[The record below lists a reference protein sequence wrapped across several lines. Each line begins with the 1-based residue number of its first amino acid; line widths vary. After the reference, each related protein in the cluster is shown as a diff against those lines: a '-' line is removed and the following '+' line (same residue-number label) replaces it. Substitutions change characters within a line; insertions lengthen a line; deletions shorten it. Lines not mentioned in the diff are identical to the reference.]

1 MLYIYISKFTI
12 YTYYIFTYYFLSPLS
27 ILIFIFGKLQ
37 GSVTAHGSSS
47 PAVEIPIQTAQAE
60 RKRVLKKSTNTNQ
73 NNQIHQNAN
82 EVQIE
87 GVQTSAAAGSELLHT
102 ELMTKDIPDSLPQF
116 GEPPTSWDK
125 DGHGNDPVKHLKV
138 PPFRIHQ
145 LNFGA
150 GSCRVNDFRISPT
163 CI

>member
-1 MLYIYISKFTI
+1 MYAILYTYYI
-12 YTYYIFTYYFLSPLS
+12 TYYIFTYYFLSPLF

-60 RKRVLKKSTNTNQ
+60 RKRVIKKDSTNTKMQ
-73 NNQIHQNAN
+73 MKFRIIRFIKNAN

-87 GVQTSAAAGSELLHT
+87 GFQTSAAAGST

-116 GEPPTSWDK
+116 GEPP
-125 DGHGNDPVKHLKV
+125 
-138 PPFRIHQ
+138 
-145 LNFGA
+145 
-150 GSCRVNDFRISPT
+150 IS
-163 CI
+163 

>member
-1 MLYIYISKFTI
+1 MQMKFRI
-12 YTYYIFTYYFLSPLS
+12 IR
-27 ILIFIFGKLQ
+27 FIK
-37 GSVTAHGSSS
+37 
-47 PAVEIPIQTAQAE
+47 
-60 RKRVLKKSTNTNQ
+60 
-73 NNQIHQNAN
+73 NAN

-116 GEPPTSWDK
+116 GEPPISWDK
-125 DGHGNDPVKHLKV
+125 DGQGNDPVKHLKV
-138 PPFRIHQ
+138 QPFRIHQ

-163 CI
+163 CIQRISFAFIMKLK